1 MRKKSSGYG
10 TLNFCKKSQCD
21 VNFWT
26 AVHCFDLPRI
36 DRRSSTWFKLSR
48 IKHMKIDLNGNE
60 NLASESYRGFKLP
73 WITLP

>member
-1 MRKKSSGYG
+1 M
-10 TLNFCKKSQCD
+10 
-21 VNFWT
+21 FWT